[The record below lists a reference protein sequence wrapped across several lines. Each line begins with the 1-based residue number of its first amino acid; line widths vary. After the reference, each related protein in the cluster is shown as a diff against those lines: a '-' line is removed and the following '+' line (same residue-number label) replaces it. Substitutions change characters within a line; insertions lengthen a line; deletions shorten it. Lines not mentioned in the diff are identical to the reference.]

1 MLTLTRK
8 PGQEIIVGDEIRIIV
23 KEVRGC
29 QVRLGILA
37 PASVIITRGEVALE
51 VEPADPDSPAGPAKP
66 AKPARPAKPKPLAS
80 AAPGPARPLPPPPGI
95 SGLPGAGA
103 PRFTLE
109 NLFLPDSPVGR
120 ATAAAAA
127 RDRLSARPPR
137 LSRASRRPPRLV

>member
-8 PGQEIIVGDEIRIIV
+8 PGQEILVGDEIRIIV

-37 PASVIITRGEVALE
+37 PASVIISRGEIALE
-51 VEPADPDSPAGPAKP
+51 VEPAADPDGPAKPAGPAKSAGPAKP
-66 AKPARPAKPKPLAS
+66 ARPKPMAS
-80 AAPGPARPLPPPPGI
+80 AAPARPVPPPPGLP
-95 SGLPGAGA
+95 GLPGTGT

-120 ATAAAAA
+120 ATAAA
-127 RDRLSARPPR
+127 RERLSARPPR
-137 LSRASRRPPRLV
+137 LSRAARRPPRLV